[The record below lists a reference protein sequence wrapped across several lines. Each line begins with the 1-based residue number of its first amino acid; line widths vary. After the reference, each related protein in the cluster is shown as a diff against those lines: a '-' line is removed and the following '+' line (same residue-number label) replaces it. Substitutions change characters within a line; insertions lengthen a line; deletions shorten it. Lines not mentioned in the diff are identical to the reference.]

1 MLSMNTAIELESM
14 WQQTSCLISKE
25 K

>member
-1 MLSMNTAIELESM
+1 MNTAIELESM